1 MKVFLR
7 HFEIA
12 EKFSLPMIFHNKDA
26 TNDFFDVV
34 RKNRN
39 RFSEGVLNS

>member
-12 EKFSLPMIFHNKDA
+12 EKFSLPMLFHNRD
-26 TNDFFDVV
+26 TGDDFFDVI
-34 RKNRN
+34 RNNRN
-39 RFSEGVLNS
+39 RFS